1 MTTLKAR
8 ASKRWITLWAYIG
21 IWLLVGP
28 GLAQWDVFQ
37 YMSIPMISLGGAYI
51 IGESWKPTLGGRV
64 DQQVPEEDRQC

>member
-8 ASKRWITLWAYIG
+8 ASKRWITLWAYIAV
-21 IWLLVGP
+21 WLLVGP
-28 GLAQWDVFQ
+28 LCGQWDVFQ

-64 DQQVPEEDRQC
+64 DRQATEAEA

>member
-1 MTTLKAR
+1 VTTLKAR

-37 YMSIPMISLGGAYI
+37 YMSIPMISLGVAYI
-51 IGESWKPTLGGRV
+51 IGESWKPTLGERV
-64 DQQVPEEDRQC
+64 DRQATEAEA